1 MQLFAI
7 DCSYSMII
15 KSKYSVSKSQYRS
28 NWSRQ
33 KQRVIFMRLT
43 GSTLWTRSSS
53 SFDFTQNYEQSKFIR
68 LHNIKI
74 LSFCHKLWFSN
85 PYIFA
90 IQSLRPKLFQSIIF
104 FRSIQSS
111 LKYLRI
117 TPSGYRNI
125 VIRTF
130 EFVAKTQFLS
140 NNSNFSII
148 AQ

>member
-1 MQLFAI
+1 MSNDILNKLKI
-7 DCSYSMII
+7 DNIFDTFNNII
-15 KSKYSVSKSQYRS
+15 YNNHTSFINSLKKTDQQSVDK
-28 NWSRQ
+28 
-33 KQRVIFMRLT
+33 
-43 GSTLWTRSSS
+43 
-53 SFDFTQNYEQSKFIR
+53 
-68 LHNIKI
+68 HNQELEWEHDQGI
-74 LSFCHKLWFSN
+74 SDHFVNS
-85 PYIFA
+85 
-90 IQSLRPKLFQSIIF
+90 LFQSINF